1 MPFVRADGLVQWLDL
16 GFWNQTAVSSNP
28 ASTHMKPR
36 DFWQASQ
43 PLKSLLV
50 VSLVGGRFSDLLG
63 RAAARIKAVLEK
75 ALAHLALLRA

>member
-1 MPFVRADGLVQWLDL
+1 
-16 GFWNQTAVSSNP
+16 
-28 ASTHMKPR
+28 MKPR